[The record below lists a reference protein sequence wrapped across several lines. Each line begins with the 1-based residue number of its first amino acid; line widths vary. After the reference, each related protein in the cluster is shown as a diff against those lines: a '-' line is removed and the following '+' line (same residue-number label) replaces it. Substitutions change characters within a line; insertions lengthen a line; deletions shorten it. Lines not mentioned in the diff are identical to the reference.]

1 MVKLMNLAK
10 TCTVVTGLS
19 LLATYAIADNPP
31 APQVVPDPSLAVYA
45 KPQLLV
51 ELRDRRRIHL
61 FCLGN
66 GLPTVILTA
75 GLGDWA
81 AIWGNVQ
88 APIAL
93 KTRVCAWDRAGFGYS
108 DPSSA
113 PQDVGHTTADL
124 EAALKNSGIDGP
136 YVLVGHSMGG
146 YESLLFADRHPS
158 QVLGMVL
165 IDPSFPDQSR
175 RTRLVAPKF
184 SAFSHK
190 YLDQQVATLKKCA
203 AELKSGRLTT
213 ESPDPDKCFDYEPSY
228 PPELKAALIQ
238 LDKNPARLRTEA
250 SLFDQFP
257 RSSLIVVNPERN
269 YRSMPIRILTASDE
283 LLPPDTPA
291 DVAAEA
297 PSFEVEWRRAHDA
310 MAALSTDG
318 INTTVEGSD
327 HYIQNLKP
335 AVVISTV
342 DEVIDKVRAK
352 PAASQQH

>member
-1 MVKLMNLAK
+1 MDQIFVAA
-10 TCTVVTGLS
+10 VVALS
-19 LLATYAIADNPP
+19 LFATSALADNPSAP
-31 APQVVPDPSLAVYA
+31 ASPDPSLAVYA
-45 KPQLLV
+45 KPQLLI

-66 GLPTVILTA
+66 GVPTVILTA

-124 EAALKNSGIDGP
+124 EEALKNSGIDGP
-136 YVLVGHSMGG
+136 YVLVAHSMGG
-146 YESLLFADRHPS
+146 YESMLFADRHPS
-158 QVLGMVL
+158 QVPGMVL
-165 IDPSFPDQSR
+165 VDPSFPDQVR
-175 RTRLVAPKF
+175 RWRLVAPKF
-184 SAFSHK
+184 GAFAEK
-190 YLDQQVATLKKCA
+190 YLDKQVVTTLKKCA
-203 AELKSGRLTT
+203 TELKSGRLTT
-213 ESPDPDKCFDYEPSY
+213 ESPDPDKCFDYPPSY

-238 LDKNPARLRTEA
+238 VGKNPARLVTEA
-250 SLFDQFP
+250 STFEQFG
-257 RSSLIVVNPERN
+257 RSSVIVVNPERN
-269 YRSMPIRILTASDE
+269 YGSMPIRVLTSSVLE
-283 LLPPDTPA
+283 LPPDTAA
-291 DVAAEA
+291 DVVAEV
-297 PSFEVEWRRAHDA
+297 PSVQSEWRRAHDA

-318 INTTVEGSD
+318 TNTVVEGSG

-335 AVVISTV
+335 AVVISAV

-352 PAASQQH
+352 PVASQQH